1 MKAPL
6 SGFLGGGI
14 GWVALNSHDFFTW
27 EARPCAMTAQVYL
40 VKFFCQDM
48 TLRDYAQGA
57 YRMRGIGQGS
67 HLMEFQVRSLNVFGK
82 VSMT

>member
-1 MKAPL
+1 MC
-6 SGFLGGGI
+6 
-14 GWVALNSHDFFTW
+14 HD
-27 EARPCAMTAQVYL
+27 RSSVSRQV
-40 VKFFCQDM
+40 FCQDM